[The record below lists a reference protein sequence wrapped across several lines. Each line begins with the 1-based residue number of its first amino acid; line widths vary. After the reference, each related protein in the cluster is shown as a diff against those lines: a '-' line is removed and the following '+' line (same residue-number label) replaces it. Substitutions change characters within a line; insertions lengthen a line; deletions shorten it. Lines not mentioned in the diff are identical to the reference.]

1 MSQPTPYDREFN
13 FTGFSSANP
22 NQQQPGI
29 ELDAE
34 LNAIALTL
42 EETLSNLAVIQ
53 RDDTRL
59 ANASVGPDQLDDM
72 ALLLIGQGGFSF
84 KGLWGPSII
93 YAKGDVVSF
102 SSEIYL
108 VVSDHI
114 SNAAAAVDITAGRL
128 HGPILPVGSM
138 GGGGGSTPTNL
149 SVTRDANTVTVLS
162 DTGSDATLQPA
173 STSEAGVMT
182 AGDKAALNALV
193 AAGGGTGSTNLSF
206 TRTATNLTVASDTG
220 TDATLP
226 AAAGGTTPLAG
237 VMTGADKVKLDGLSP
252 GGGTVNAVN
261 FVTAFGGVGNGTTNN
276 DAAIALAEASAYEV
290 IWLPE
295 GRYVVTTGRDT
306 FTKKYV
312 GPGIFLYP
320 FSYRAAQNAASY
332 SADVAPTAT
341 TAAFGINATKMTF
354 TDFDYR
360 TTAAGTRRNH
370 NRYYPSGDGT
380 GPSATQYFW
389 APSTPKFSIFEN
401 RGGWSGTSGVLSASV
416 SAGATTCTLN
426 GGVSDWSAAGLIGK
440 QIGFVDP
447 NAYDGVP
454 SEYVT
459 VTGASGSTL
468 TFTPALASGYA
479 AGWLV
484 SHGYRTMNTHEF
496 KEVTQWGGGDCYA
509 YLGNVVGAYT
519 ALASQQSTFQT
530 ATVGIIGG
538 SLTLVRDGN
547 YGTGW
552 ECVYDDTNTDGAIIA
567 SVQSFERRNNTAAR
581 DKTVWLN
588 DLIKMDGGGTGYAA
602 YGLKPLDG
610 VYTVAVAARTGLD
623 FTRSAFSVAAVALP
637 LGQRIGFDAEMPA
650 TPGSSNGWG
659 FVAETINSMFIRG
672 NLDVA
677 GKFLSIQ
684 NQSSG
689 FIIRPTAIQATSP
702 IDAVNNGFTGNI
714 YRLSDPVTFTEKG
727 KLIAGT
733 DVTSDYI
740 DLFAGSTYRLR
751 MRPTGELEFNG
762 DVKAAATGKVAWKG
776 TNSYLFYDGSV
787 LRFTND
793 NGATSAALGAGGISR
808 GAITGLTLA
817 NDATNPNTH
826 ITIAVGQARDST
838 DVVDLKLTTG
848 LTKRLDAAWAVGTG
862 NGALD
867 AGSVAGNK
875 GYHVFLIR
883 RASDGLLDVLMS
895 LSAVNPVMPSGWT
908 AFRRIGAILVN
919 ASTFIK
925 KFTQHGDY
933 FELYERSAEFAGV
946 ANGSGPYLRQ
956 MVCPTGIPLKLR
968 VFLQSQTAGGG
979 QLVTFSGVFDPALG
993 IPQLA
998 TLKRAQIRRTVYL
1011 QSDSA
1016 YGAYGIFDG
1025 DVWCDASGQV
1035 YTHSD
1040 NTSDNIALGLY
1051 GWTDDRGQYQ

>member
-1 MSQPTPYDREFN
+1 MSQPPPYVRQFN

-22 NQQQPGI
+22 NQQQPGE

-34 LNAIALTL
+34 LNAIAT
-42 EETLSNLAVIQ
+42 TLSEALGNLAVIQ

-102 SSEIYL
+102 SNEIYL

-149 SVTRDANTVTVLS
+149 SVTRDANTVTVFS
-162 DTGSDATLQPA
+162 DTGTDAVLQPA
-173 STSEAGVMT
+173 SLSEAGVMT
-182 AGDKAALNALV
+182 AGDKAVLNAL
-193 AAGGGTGSTNLSF
+193 AAGAGSPGTTNLSF
-206 TRTATNLTVASDTG
+206 SRTGTTLTVASDTG

-226 AAAGGTTPLAG
+226 SASTSLAG
-237 VMTGADKVKLDGLSP
+237 VMTAADKTKLDGLSP
-252 GGGTVNAVN
+252 GGGTLNAVN
-261 FVTAFGGVGNGTTNN
+261 FVTAFSGVNDGVTNN
-276 DAAIALAEASAYEV
+276 NTQIAAAEASAYEV

-295 GRYVVTTGRDT
+295 GRYVTTVNRDT
-306 FTKKYV
+306 LTKKYV
-312 GPGIFLYP
+312 GPGILLYP
-320 FSYRAAQNAASY
+320 FSYRAAQNASSY
-332 SADVAPTAT
+332 AADVAPTAT

-426 GGVSDWSAAGLIGK
+426 GNVNDWSAAGLIGK

-484 SHGYRTMNTHEF
+484 SHGYRTMNAHEF
-496 KEVTQWGGGDCYA
+496 KEVTHWGGGDCYA
-509 YLGNVVGAYT
+509 WCGTVVGAYT
-519 ALASQQSTFQT
+519 ALASQQSTFST
-530 ATVGIIGG
+530 ATVGLIGG

-552 ECVYDDTNTDGAIIA
+552 ECVYDDASTDGSIIA

-581 DKTVWLN
+581 EKSVWLN
-588 DLIKMDGGGTGYAA
+588 DFIKMDGGGTGYAA

-672 NLDVA
+672 NSDA
-677 GKFLSIQ
+677 GGKFLAIQ
-684 NQSSG
+684 NQSAG
-689 FIIRPTAIQATSP
+689 FVIRPSAIQITAP
-702 IDAVNNGFTGNI
+702 IDAGNHGIIGNI
-714 YRLSDPVTFTEKG
+714 YRLSDPISFTEKG

-733 DVTSDYI
+733 DGTSDYV
-740 DLFAGSTYRLR
+740 DLFAGGTYRLR
-751 MRPTGELEFNG
+751 IRPTGKAEFNG
-762 DVKAAATGKVAWKG
+762 DFQPDPSGKIAWRT
-776 TNSYLFYDGSV
+776 TNSYLFHNGTE
-787 LRFTND
+787 LRVTND
-793 NGATSAALGAGGISR
+793 NGATSNPVGGAAAGIAR

-817 NDATNPNTH
+817 NDGTNPNTH

-838 DVVDLKLTTG
+838 DTVDLKLTTG

-883 RASDGLLDVLMS
+883 RTSDGLLDVLMS
-895 LSAVNPVMPSGWT
+895 LSAVNPVMPSGWA

-946 ANGSGPYLRQ
+946 ANGAGPYLRQ

-968 VFLQSQTAGGG
+968 VFLQSQNGS
-979 QLVTFSGVFDPALG
+979 QLVTFSGIFDPALG

-998 TLKRAQIRRTVYL
+998 TLKRAQIRRTIYKD
-1011 QSDSA
+1011 QANTDSS
-1016 YGAYGIFDG
+1016 YGIFDG
-1025 DVWCDASGQV
+1025 DVWCDSSGQV

-1040 NTSDNIALGLY
+1040 NANDTIALGLY